1 MTSPVVSGRKRK
13 EKKMAAR
20 RARVSSV
27 NYISHDEARKPT
39 ERKAAVVDREVQ
51 RLNGKGV
58 VVTPERLLQEA
69 SNPRNPLHRYF
80 EWDDS
85 RAAHKWRL
93 EQARQMLM
101 ASKFVAQIRD
111 QAGNA
116 QNVTVRKLIPL
127 NRGEGFKMRNDIVS
141 RKDTRDAF
149 IHQRLEALRGWCASV
164 SDLNELKAL
173 RELIL
178 DNLPV

>member
-1 MTSPVVSGRKRK
+1 
-13 EKKMAAR
+13 MA
-20 RARVSSV
+20 RARTATASVKYVSP
-27 NYISHDEARKPT
+27 DEARKPT
-39 ERKAAVVDREVQ
+39 ERKTAVVDSEVE
-51 RLNGKGV
+51 RLNRAGV

-69 SNPRNPLHRYF
+69 SVPTNPLHRYF

-101 ASKFVAQIRD
+101 ASKFVAQIKD
-111 QAGNA
+111 QDGTA

-127 NRGEGFKMRNDIVS
+127 ERGEGFKMRNSIVA
-141 RKDTRDAF
+141 KADTRQAF
-149 IHQRLEALRGWCASV
+149 VHQRLEALRGWCASV
-164 SDLNELKAL
+164 SDLSELSDL
-173 RELIL
+173 RKLIL